1 MNLKPIKQL
10 KGQFLA
16 ATALIVITTSANSPA
31 FAQTP
36 EPINPAPPTAEDTA
50 KAQTI
55 RKLLEITGARNL
67 YQQMSSQVFAGLKD
81 QYPQVPAKFWDIAAQ
96 EMKTDEFL
104 DEIIPIYQKYYTN
117 DDLKQLVA
125 FYQTP
130 IGQKTIS
137 ILPQLSRES
146 IAAGLKFGRTVAKRI
161 TDKLKA
167 EGYSPSPSSH

>member
-1 MNLKPIKQL
+1 MDLKSIKQFQQ
-10 KGQFLA
+10 QFFS
-16 ATALIVITTSANSPA
+16 ATALMILAISTNGPA

-36 EPINPAPPTAEDTA
+36 APINPAPPTAEDTA

-55 RKLLEITGARNL
+55 RRLLEITGAKNL
-67 YQQMSSQVFAGLKD
+67 YQQMSSQVFAGLKAE
-81 QYPQVPAKFWDIAAQ
+81 YPQVPAKFWDTAAQ
-96 EMKTDEFL
+96 EMKTDELL
-104 DEIIPIYQKYYTN
+104 DAIIPIYQKYYTN
-117 DDLKQLVA
+117 DDLQQLVA

-146 IAAGLKFGRTVAKRI
+146 IAVGLKFGRTIAKRI

-167 EGYSPSPSSH
+167 EGYSPSSH